1 MPRPG
6 WEAKATRLER
16 TKGAMTFDSTR
27 RACYTGYVTQ
37 AIVNNLAPL
46 LFIVFQT
53 RYDVPVE
60 MLGRLV
66 LLNFATQLV
75 TDLVAIRLVDRI
87 GYRGPLV
94 VAHLLAVAGLVLLS
108 VGPSLA
114 PSPYLGLSLAVVVY
128 AVGGG
133 LLEVLVSPV
142 VDALPTP
149 QQAKAAQMSLLHSFY
164 CWGQVGVVAVTTLLL
179 AWIGQGSW
187 QVLPLVW
194 AVVPLIN
201 LVAFLRVPLPATVPD
216 EHRMSLRSLLG
227 APTFLV
233 AMVLMLTA
241 GAAELTMSQWS
252 SLFAE
257 QGLGVSKVWGDLA
270 GPCLFAVLMGVGRIA
285 YGLWGEKLPLLPALV
300 CCGTVATGCYLLAT
314 LAGNPVL
321 SLIGCAACGLA
332 VSLLWPGTFSLAAA
346 RFPLGGAAMFGV
358 LAVFGDA
365 GGAGGPWITGAVAE
379 VASTTDGI
387 LNDLARILPA
397 DDGSGLRVGLL
408 VGTTFPLTLV
418 VAGLLY
424 AALGRRADRGRLAGR
439 EPIAVEQE

>member
-1 MPRPG
+1 
-6 WEAKATRLER
+6 
-16 TKGAMTFDSTR
+16 MTFDSTR

-53 RYDVPVE
+53 RYDVPIE

-94 VAHLLAVAGLVLLS
+94 AAHLLAVAGLVLLS

-114 PSPYLGLSLAVVVY
+114 PSPYLGLSLAVIVY
-128 AVGGG
+128 AIGGG

-149 QQAKAAQMSLLHSFY
+149 REAKAAQMSLLHSFY

-179 AWIGQGSW
+179 AGIGQGSW

-194 AVVPLIN
+194 AVVPLVN

-216 EHRMSLRSLLG
+216 EHRMSLRALLG

-270 GPCLFAVLMGVGRIA
+270 GPCLFAVLMGIGRIA
-285 YGLWGEKLPLLPALV
+285 YGLWGEKIPLLPALV
-300 CCGTVATGCYLLAT
+300 CCGTLATG
-314 LAGNPVL
+314 V
-321 SLIGCAACGLA
+321 
-332 VSLLWPGTFSLAAA
+332 
-346 RFPLGGAAMFGV
+346 
-358 LAVFGDA
+358 
-365 GGAGGPWITGAVAE
+365 
-379 VASTTDGI
+379 
-387 LNDLARILPA
+387 LPA
-397 DDGSGLRVGLL
+397 GHARRQ
-408 VGTTFPLTLV
+408 P
-418 VAGLLY
+418 
-424 AALGRRADRGRLAGR
+424 GRSA
-439 EPIAVEQE
+439 